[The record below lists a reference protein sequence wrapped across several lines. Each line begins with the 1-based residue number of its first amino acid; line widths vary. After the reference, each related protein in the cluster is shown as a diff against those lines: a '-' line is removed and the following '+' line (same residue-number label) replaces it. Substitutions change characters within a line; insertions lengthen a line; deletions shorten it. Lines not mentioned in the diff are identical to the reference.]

1 MGEEKSVEATA
12 AWAVAVN
19 VSSALDTGQTSC
31 QVHCTTLKGA
41 LRSRW
46 DGRSRLSY
54 EEPGAARAP
63 AGTLR
68 ACLHPALGDPALM
81 ARGGCLQTR

>member
-1 MGEEKSVEATA
+1 MGEEKTVEATA
-12 AWAVAVN
+12 ASAVAVN

-31 QVHCTTLKGA
+31 QVHCTTLK
-41 LRSRW
+41 SRW

-68 ACLHPALGDPALM
+68 ACLHPALGDPALR